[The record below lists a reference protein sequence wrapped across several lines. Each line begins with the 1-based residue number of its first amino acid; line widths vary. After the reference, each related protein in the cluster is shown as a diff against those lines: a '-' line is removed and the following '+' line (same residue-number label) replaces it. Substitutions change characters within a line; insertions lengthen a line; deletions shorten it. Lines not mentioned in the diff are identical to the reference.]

1 MLNVIFIPSRN
12 MVLCREGGVFCFVTV
27 KSKYTYLS
35 QQYDVKKV
43 LICLD
48 V

>member
-12 MVLCREGGVFCFVTV
+12 MVLCREGGVFSFVTA
-27 KSKYTYLS
+27 KSKYTYLF
-35 QQYDVKKV
+35 QQHDVKKV
-43 LICLD
+43 LIFLD